1 MLFLPCLATMGFPSW
16 DLDTWEGR
24 RGIEEWLSERLPEGR
39 SYKPTVDQLR
49 LTRSIDLA
57 TLRAANVP
65 CFGTLER
72 ALLFFKRSL
81 GTRGTV
87 YP

>member
-1 MLFLPCLATMGFPSW
+1 MGFPSW
-16 DLDTWEGR
+16 DLDSWEGR
-24 RGIEEWLSERLPEGR
+24 RGIKEWLSERLPEGR

-72 ALLFFKRSL
+72 ALRFFKRSL